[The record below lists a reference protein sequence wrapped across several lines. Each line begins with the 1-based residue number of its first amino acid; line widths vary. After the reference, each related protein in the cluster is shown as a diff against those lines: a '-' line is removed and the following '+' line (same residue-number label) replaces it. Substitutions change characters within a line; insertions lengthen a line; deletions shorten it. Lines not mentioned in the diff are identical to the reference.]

1 MRLFTPALVAGAL
14 ALPLVAGLNR
24 PGNAALGG
32 IPPLPPPARVGGG
45 TVSEA
50 FPFPVREK
58 TLANGLRVYVV
69 AYDSPGL
76 VAYYS
81 IVRTGSRNEV
91 EPGKSGFAH
100 FFEHMMFHGTKT
112 YSADAYNA
120 ALKQM
125 GADSNAFTSD
135 DLTVYH
141 ILAGK
146 DALPKIVELESDRFQ
161 HLQYAE
167 PDFQKEAR
175 AVLGEY
181 NKNASNPIEKM
192 LETLYDRAFTAHTYK
207 HTTMGFL
214 RDIENMPNEIAYSR
228 QFFSRYYRPENV
240 VLLVVGDADADTV
253 FKLVEQHYGDWKP
266 GGPHPSIPVEPPQKK
281 EQRAE
286 LTWNGPTLPMLLM
299 GYHTP
304 GFSTTN
310 VDLPTLDVLA
320 ELLFSERAPLYKRL
334 VIKEQKVETLSG
346 SNDAHVDPNLFTVF
360 ARIKKP
366 ADVGY
371 VEKAI
376 SDEMARIAKEGIDE
390 RFLGEVL
397 SHVKYA
403 FAGQLSTAD
412 KTATTAS
419 EFLALTGQLESIN
432 SYFALFD
439 KVTTAD
445 VQRVAATYFKPTN
458 RTVVTLKAAGK

>member
-1 MRLFTPALVAGAL
+1 M
-14 ALPLVAGLNR
+14 
-24 PGNAALGG
+24 
-32 IPPLPPPARVGGG
+32 
-45 TVSEA
+45 
-50 FPFPVREK
+50 
-58 TLANGLRVYVV
+58 
-69 AYDSPGL
+69 
-76 VAYYS
+76 
-81 IVRTGSRNEV
+81 
-91 EPGKSGFAH
+91 
-100 FFEHMMFHGTKT
+100 
-112 YSADAYNA
+112 
-120 ALKQM
+120 
-125 GADSNAFTSD
+125 
-135 DLTVYH
+135 
-141 ILAGK
+141 
-146 DALPKIVELESDRFQ
+146 
-161 HLQYAE
+161 
-167 PDFQKEAR
+167 
-175 AVLGEY
+175 
-181 NKNASNPIEKM
+181 EKM
-192 LETLYDRAFTAHTYK
+192 VETLYDRAFTAHTYK

-214 RDIENMPNEIAYSR
+214 KDIENMPNEIDYSR

-240 VLLVVGDADADTV
+240 VLLVVGDVDADTV
-253 FKLVEQHYGDWKP
+253 FKLVEEHYGGWKP
-266 GGPHPSIPVEPPQKK
+266 GAPHPTIPAEPPQKK

-286 LTWNGPTLPMLLM
+286 LTWNGPTLPMMLM
-299 GYHTP
+299 GFHTP

-334 VIKEQKVETLSG
+334 VIKEQKVETLAG

-376 SDEMARIAKEGIDE
+376 TDEIARIAKEGVDE
-390 RFLGEVL
+390 RFLSEVL

-412 KTATTAS
+412 KTANTAS

-439 KVTTAD
+439 KVTSAD

-458 RTVVTLKAAGK
+458 RTVVTLKAATK